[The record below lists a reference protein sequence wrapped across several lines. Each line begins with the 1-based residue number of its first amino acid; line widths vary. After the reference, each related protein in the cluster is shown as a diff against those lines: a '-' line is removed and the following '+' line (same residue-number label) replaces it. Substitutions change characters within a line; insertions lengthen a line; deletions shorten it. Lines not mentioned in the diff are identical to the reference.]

1 MKTVLRP
8 LPRLPADAAADE
20 TAPLDLTPPDSQAL
34 VHHPDGYYWL
44 AADGRLEIGPYA
56 TAEAALAD
64 LHRSA
69 DEDDLEPDESLPEA
83 EQALGLADWLDP
95 DTGGLA
101 EGTHTR
107 LEDH

>member
-1 MKTVLRP
+1 MKTVLRT
-8 LPRLPADAAADE
+8 LPRLPADAADE
-20 TAPLDLTPPDSQAL
+20 VAALDLTLPDSHAL
-34 VHHPDGYYWL
+34 VRHPDGFYWL
-44 AADGRLEIGPYA
+44 AGDGRLEIGPYA
-56 TAEAALAD
+56 TTEEALAD

-69 DEDDLEPDESLPEA
+69 DADDLEPEEILPEA